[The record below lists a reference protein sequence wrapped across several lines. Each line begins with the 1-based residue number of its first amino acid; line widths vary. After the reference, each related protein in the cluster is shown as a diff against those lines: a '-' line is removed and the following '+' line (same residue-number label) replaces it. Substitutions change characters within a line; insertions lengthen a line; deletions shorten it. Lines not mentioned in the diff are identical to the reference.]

1 MLVAGLAGVGTG
13 AWLTVERIAWAGEP
27 AIGSVCDLSATISCG
42 NVFSHWQ
49 SSALG
54 VPNSL
59 VALPVF
65 AMIGSAGL
73 AGVLGSRPS
82 RSYTATMLGPSV
94 FMALFVTWYLACW
107 APAGWVAAWTHW
119 CAPAR
124 T

>member
-13 AWLTVERIAWAGEP
+13 AWQTVERIAWAAEP